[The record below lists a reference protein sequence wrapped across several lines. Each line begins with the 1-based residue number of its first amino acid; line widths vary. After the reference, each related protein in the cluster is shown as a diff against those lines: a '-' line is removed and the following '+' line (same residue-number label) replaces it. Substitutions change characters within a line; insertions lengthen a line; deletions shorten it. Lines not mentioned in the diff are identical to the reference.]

1 MGRHDK
7 LLAQILGG
15 RADANVGFDALRAL
29 LGRLGFEER
38 ARGSH
43 HVFRREGVEAL
54 INLQRDGDKAKVYQG
69 RQVRAVLVAAGLTT
83 IERPDDERGEGE
95 T

>member
-29 LGRLGFEER
+29 LRHLGFEER
-38 ARGSH
+38 TRGGH
-43 HVFRREGVEAL
+43 HVFRRAGVSAR
-54 INLQRDGDKAKVYQG
+54 INLQRAGAEAKAYQV
-69 RQVRAVLVAAGLTT
+69 RQVRAVLVEHGLTALAPGGLT
-83 IERPDDERGEGE
+83 KGGDEV
-95 T
+95 

>member
-29 LGRLGFEER
+29 LRRLGFEER
-38 ARGSH
+38 TRGSH
-43 HVFRREGVEAL
+43 HVFRRAGVPAR
-54 INLQRDGDKAKVYQG
+54 INLQREGDKAKAYQV
-69 RQVRAVLVAAGLTT
+69 RQVRAVLVEHRLTALAPGGPT
-83 IERPDDERGEGE
+83 EGGDEA
-95 T
+95 